1 MTRKLTTLLAAAAI
15 LGGLTTVRT
24 VFAEEAH
31 PSPQCPRTQ
40 GMMVDGGMMNMMGQ
54 MSTDQMKQMTRML
67 DSCNRMMESVSNA
80 PAGPDHQPAPDNHK

>member
-54 MSTDQMKQMTRML
+54 MSTDQMKQMTRMV
-67 DSCNRMMESVSNA
+67 DNCNRMESMRNG
-80 PAGPDHQPAPDNHK
+80 PAGPNHQPAPDTHE